1 MSNDRQR
8 GARAPNTTA
17 SRNDAIGQL
26 YERSAGGLRRAVSSR
41 ITAPAVVVDD
51 ACQTAWARLC
61 ARADVDVEDPRVTG
75 WLLTTAVREAWR
87 QAGRQQAQIE
97 AAHSNRDDEDGL
109 APAAETAG
117 PLELA
122 LEHEHTRELGERLG
136 VLNDRERRFLGL
148 QALGLTYREIAQLA
162 GVSARTVDRLIAR
175 GRRKLYA
182 AANDT

>member
-8 GARAPNTTA
+8 GSRRPSTRP
-17 SRNDAIGQL
+17 SRNEGIGRL
-26 YERSAGGLRRAVSSR
+26 YQRSAGGLRRAVSR
-41 ITAPAVVVDD
+41 RVTAPAVVVDD

-61 ARADVDVEDPRVTG
+61 ARAEVDVEDPRVIG

-87 QAGRQQAQIE
+87 QASRQQAQIE
-97 AAHSNRDDEDGL
+97 AADSDRDDEDGL
-109 APAAETAG
+109 EPTAETAG

-148 QALGLTYREIAQLA
+148 QAVGLSYREIAQLA
-162 GVSARTVDRLIAR
+162 GVSTRTVDRLIER
-175 GRRKLYA
+175 GRHKLHA

>member
-8 GARAPNTTA
+8 GPRVPSTTP

-26 YERSAGGLRRAVSSR
+26 YARRAAGLRRAVSCLV
-41 ITAPAVVVDD
+41 TAPAVVVDD
-51 ACQTAWARLC
+51 ACQTAWTRLC
-61 ARADVDVEDPRVTG
+61 ARAEVDVEDPRVTG

-87 QAGRQQAQIE
+87 QASRQQAQIE
-97 AAHSNRDDEDGL
+97 TAHSDDEDGL
-109 APAAETAG
+109 AAAAETAG

-148 QALGLTYREIAQLA
+148 QALGLSYREIAQLA
-162 GVSARTVDRLIAR
+162 GVSTRTVDRLIER